1 MTEPFDAE
9 QLQRIIP
16 MMTTEHFT
24 LQTGRGNTIAE
35 TNGRV
40 SILLT
45 SISGALIALAFV
57 GQISRLGTAFY
68 LFSLVL
74 FPSLFFLGLFTF
86 ERVMQ
91 SGIEDAIYARG
102 INRIRHLYVEVAP
115 QMAPYFVLSTH
126 DDSRG
131 TMLQMG
137 IIGPT
142 EQRILQSFL
151 STSGMVAVVNSI
163 VAGVFAG
170 LVVAAFFSPPLALP
184 TVVGIVVFAISV
196 WLHQWYNR
204 ARWIAM
210 NRSVPVHFPSPNPSG
225 RQLPA

>member
-1 MTEPFDAE
+1 
-9 QLQRIIP
+9 
-16 MMTTEHFT
+16 MTTEHFT
-24 LQTGRGNTIAE
+24 LETGRGNTIAE

-40 SILLT
+40 TMLLGT
-45 SISGALIALAFV
+45 ISSTLIALAFI

-102 INRIRHLYVEVAP
+102 INRIRHFYVEVAP

-137 IIGPT
+137 IVGPA
-142 EQRILQSFL
+142 EQRIFQSFL

-163 VAGVFAG
+163 IAGFFAG
-170 LVVAAFFSPPLALP
+170 LLLGALFSPPLVVP
-184 TVVGIVVFAISV
+184 TVVGIIVFAISV

-210 NRSVPVHFPSPNPSG
+210 NRSMAVLFPSPGPSDQ
-225 RQLPA
+225 QLSI

>member
-1 MTEPFDAE
+1 MTEPIDPE
-9 QLQRIIP
+9 QIQRLIP

-24 LQTGRGNTIAE
+24 LETGRGNTIAE

-40 SILLT
+40 TMLLGT
-45 SISGALIALAFV
+45 ISSTLIALAFI

-74 FPSLFFLGLFTF
+74 FPSLFLLGLFTF

-102 INRIRHLYVEVAP
+102 INRIRHFYVEVAP

-137 IIGPT
+137 IVGPA
-142 EQRILQSFL
+142 EQRIFQSFL

-163 VAGVFAG
+163 IAGVFAG
-170 LVVAAFFSPPLALP
+170 LLLGALFSPPLVIP

-196 WLHQWYNR
+196 WLHQRYNR

-210 NRSVPVHFPSPNPSG
+210 NRSMSVLFPSPSEGG
-225 RQLPA
+225 REPLR